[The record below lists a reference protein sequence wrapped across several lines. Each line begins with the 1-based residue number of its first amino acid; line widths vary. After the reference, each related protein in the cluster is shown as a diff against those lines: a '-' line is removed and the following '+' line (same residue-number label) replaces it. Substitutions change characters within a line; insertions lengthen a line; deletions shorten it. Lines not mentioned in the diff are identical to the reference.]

1 MEMRTWVEQTEKTK
15 REKKEVS
22 SKLNFEYSSSG

>member
-15 REKKEVS
+15 GGKKEVS